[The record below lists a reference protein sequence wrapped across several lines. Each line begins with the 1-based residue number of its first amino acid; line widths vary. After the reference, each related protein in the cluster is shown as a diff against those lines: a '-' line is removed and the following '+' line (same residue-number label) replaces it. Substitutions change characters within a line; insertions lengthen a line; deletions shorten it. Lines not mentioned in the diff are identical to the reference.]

1 LSGSGEH
8 DEDAELDRARVA
20 EARIRL
26 LPPLDRLVASVERDG
41 KPVALDYFRATRE
54 ELAASV
60 TPDDL
65 QAVFLRRLAPSGP
78 VALQAR
84 VGVESLALL
93 DEVLELAQEISMA
106 FIEPSPTLH

>member
-1 LSGSGEH
+1 LSRADEPEDESGPDLE
-8 DEDAELDRARVA
+8 RVA
-20 EARIRL
+20 DARERL

-41 KPVALDYFRATRE
+41 KAVALDYFRATRD

-84 VGVESLALL
+84 VGAESLALL
-93 DEVLELAQEISMA
+93 DEVLELAQEISLE

>member
-1 LSGSGEH
+1 MSRA
-8 DEDAELDRARVA
+8 DEPEGDADLDRARVA
-20 EARIRL
+20 EARGRL

-41 KPVALDYFRATRE
+41 KAVALDYFRTTRD

-65 QAVFLRRLAPSGP
+65 QAVFLQRLAPSGP

-84 VGVESLALL
+84 VGAESLALL